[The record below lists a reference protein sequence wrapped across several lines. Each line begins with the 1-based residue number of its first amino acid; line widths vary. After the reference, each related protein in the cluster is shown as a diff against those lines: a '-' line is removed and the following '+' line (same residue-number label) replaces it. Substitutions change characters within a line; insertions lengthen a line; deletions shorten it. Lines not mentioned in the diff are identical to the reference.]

1 MERLLHDFVFIA
13 SGLSLTLKVT
23 LAAICISTILG
34 TVLAVLRYMQKF
46 SFLIDAFVSII
57 RGTPLLVQLSLV
69 YFSVPQLLSVHLSI
83 LAASV
88 ITFGLNSSAYT
99 AEILRAG
106 LKSVPLGQFEA
117 AKSLHIPPF
126 FMWRDII
133 LPQVI
138 SNVFP
143 TLIHEVIAL
152 IKETAIISMIGG
164 LEVTRRAQVVAAE
177 EFTYFVP
184 LCMAGLIYYLIILGL
199 EVISRR
205 VERKF

>member
-177 EFTYFVP
+177 EFTYFAP

-205 VERKF
+205 VEGKF